1 MDILWVI
8 NNWETILLA
17 ATGIVTGASV
27 IAKLTPSET
36 DDKWLA
42 KILKVVDMLAI
53 NNKPTEQ
60 KEKTS

>member
-8 NNWETILLA
+8 NNWETILLV

-53 NNKPTEQ
+53 NNKPT
-60 KEKTS
+60 KKIGKD